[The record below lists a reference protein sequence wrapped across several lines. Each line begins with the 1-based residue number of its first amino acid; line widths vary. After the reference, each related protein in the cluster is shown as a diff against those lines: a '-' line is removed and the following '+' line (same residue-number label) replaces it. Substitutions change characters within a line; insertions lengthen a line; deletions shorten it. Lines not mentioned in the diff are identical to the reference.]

1 MMELINPQGSTKGKR
16 IEIDNKQPKRE
27 TSCMKKRSNIC
38 VVGVQEG
45 GIKEWEQYFKRP
57 RVNIIQ
63 AEAKRSTNFK
73 KDNYKQTNRQ
83 ITPSRTVLKN
93 QRQRVILKSRFKK
106 MHCPQRNNNKN
117 VSLFNTEDE
126 T

>member
-1 MMELINPQGSTKGKR
+1 
-16 IEIDNKQPKRE
+16 
-27 TSCMKKRSNIC
+27 MKKRSNIC

-57 RVNIIQ
+57 RVNIFQ
-63 AEAKRSTNFK
+63 AETKRSTNFK

-83 ITPSRTVLKN
+83 ITPSHTVLKN

-117 VSLFNTEDE
+117 ASLFNTEDE
-126 T
+126 TQQKKMTSLKHQHKIAASLQLLMQCLANK